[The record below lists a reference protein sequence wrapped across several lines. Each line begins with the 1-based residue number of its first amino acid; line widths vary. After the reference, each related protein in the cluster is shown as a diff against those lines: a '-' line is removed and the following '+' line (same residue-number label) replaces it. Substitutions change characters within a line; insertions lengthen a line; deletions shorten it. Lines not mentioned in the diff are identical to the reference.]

1 MANPE
6 KILYSIFGREN
17 PHVERAEGYYYYDS
31 DGKKY
36 LDATSGAYNCVLG
49 HTMPERVA
57 RVLREQATR
66 LSFAS
71 MEHFENDAAN
81 RLADRLLELMP
92 DFAATCFYQSGADAV
107 EGALRCALQVA
118 RTRDSANRS
127 KVIGRRGAYH
137 GLTWGALALG
147 GSESIRQQD
156 VPNFLHI
163 EPQDCFSCPF
173 GLAYPACEVK
183 CASALDTLIQNE
195 GPETI
200 AAFVGVPSTSSG
212 PVPDEY
218 WPKIRTI
225 CDRYGIL
232 LVSDEVLEGMWRT
245 GPALALKRWEVTPDI
260 VATGKALGAG
270 FMPIFAM
277 LVTSSVRNT
286 LSLNGRFLGGH
297 TFTGHILSCEI
308 ALAVLDEI
316 ESRELSSHGAESV
329 GRQLTE
335 VLSRICERV
344 EGARMATLGTMARI
358 RVPCTV
364 PGDRRA
370 FHLEV
375 QALLR
380 SVGLVVWVDDVQ
392 PNHIELGLAPPF
404 IADEEFFRELEARFA
419 DFLERLPASA
429 GSNGRAALSTLR
441 ECE

>member
-1 MANPE
+1 MADPE
-6 KILYSIFGREN
+6 KILYSIFGRQH
-17 PHVERAEGYYYYDS
+17 PHVQRGEGYYYYDTNG
-31 DGKKY
+31 DQY

-57 RVLREQATR
+57 RVLREQASR
-66 LSFAS
+66 VSFAS
-71 MEHFENDAAN
+71 MEQFENDSAN

-107 EGALRCALQVA
+107 EAALRCALQVA
-118 RTRDSANRS
+118 KTRYSATRS
-127 KVIGRRGAYH
+127 KIIGRRGAYH

-147 GSESIRQQD
+147 GSDSIRQQD

-163 EPQDCFSCPF
+163 DRQDCFSCPF
-173 GLAYPACEVK
+173 GLSYPACEVR
-183 CASALDTLIQNE
+183 CASALDTLIQKE

-218 WPKIRTI
+218 WPQIRTI

-245 GPALALKRWEVTPDI
+245 GPAVALKRWDVTPDI
-260 VATGKALGAG
+260 VATGKPLGAG

-277 LVTSSVRNT
+277 LVTSSVRDT

-297 TFTGHILSCEI
+297 TYTGHILSCEV

-316 ESRELSSHGAESV
+316 ESRELSRNGVESV
-329 GRQLTE
+329 GKNLTE
-335 VLSRICERV
+335 VLSRICDRV

-358 RVPCTV
+358 RIPCAV
-364 PGDRRA
+364 PGDPLV
-370 FHLEV
+370 FHVQV

-380 SVGLVVWVDDVQ
+380 SVGLIVWVDDVQ
-392 PNHIELGLAPPF
+392 TNHIELGLAPPF
-404 IADEEFFRELEARFA
+404 IADDEFFRELEIRFGR
-419 DFLERLPASA
+419 FLERLPVSAASNRRV
-429 GSNGRAALSTLR
+429 SLSALR
-441 ECE
+441 ESV